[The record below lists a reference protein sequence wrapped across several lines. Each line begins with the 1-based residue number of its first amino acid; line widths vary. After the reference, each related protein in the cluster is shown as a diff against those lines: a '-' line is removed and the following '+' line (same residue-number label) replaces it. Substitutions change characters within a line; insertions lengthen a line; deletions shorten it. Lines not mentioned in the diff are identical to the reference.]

1 MRFGFYV
8 VFFLLIIPF
17 QASLLN
23 PLSIAGIKPDLALT
37 LLYFIGLL
45 TGPLEAALVGIG
57 MGLLLDIG
65 SASLIGLTG
74 FTRGLVGL
82 SASLLGR
89 KVLDITSP
97 SNGIFLAAFSFAEGI
112 CIALFLQLFY
122 GDIPVFSL
130 VFGRLLP
137 QAIYTGILCVVLL
150 RFIAGKNV
158 LSILKRP
165 AMQEEL

>member
-1 MRFGFYV
+1 MKFGFYV
-8 VFFLLIIPF
+8 IFFLVIIPF

-45 TGPLEAALVGIG
+45 TGPLEATLVGIG
-57 MGLLLDIG
+57 VGLLLDVG

-97 SNGIFLAAFSFAEGI
+97 SNGIFLAAFSLVEGI
-112 CIALFLQLFY
+112 CITLFLQLFY
-122 GDIPVFSL
+122 GDVPVFSL
-130 VFGRLLP
+130 IIGRLLP

-150 RFIAGKNV
+150 RFLASKHV
-158 LSILKRP
+158 LSVLKRP
-165 AMQEEL
+165 ATQEEL

>member
-1 MRFGFYV
+1 MKFGVYV
-8 VFFLLIIPF
+8 VLFLLIIPF

-23 PLSIAGIKPDLALT
+23 PLSIAGIKPDLALI

-45 TGPLEAALVGIG
+45 TGPLEATLVGMC

-65 SASLIGLTG
+65 SASLIGLAG

-97 SNGIFLAAFSFAEGI
+97 SNGIFLAAFSLAEGI
-112 CIALFLQLFY
+112 CVALFLQLFY
-122 GDIPVFSL
+122 GDFSL
-130 VFGRLLP
+130 LGLVVGRLLP

-150 RFIAGKNV
+150 RLITGKHV
-158 LSILKRP
+158 LSALKRH
-165 AMQEEL
+165 AVQEEL